1 MPDTREDCGFLC
13 QTVCCCCRWQVI
25 FDIIT
30 LVIYFSCH
38 VLDWI
43 IFRGDKRILHRDEE
57 IHPCPHNGWEHP
69 WKVVVVITVHQSLL
83 FFSEIKLASCC
94 CCCCCCCCLVL
105 INRKDSKILGEK
117 VTNLDSAFILDKDRL
132 TLFFT
137 LCEVCYSIS
146 ICVIHWNT
154 RNAYQI
160 KLMKLRSMK
169 NCYRNI
175 NNFSLSHFLPKS
187 LNMLAGQFHNNSMFF
202 AILCNEICLEDRLK
216 SGLQKLNY
224 YPTDVCIIFLNV
236 ELLIIADI
244 FHLCLFVCLL
254 LLLLLL
260 LLM

>member
-1 MPDTREDCGFLC
+1 M
-13 QTVCCCCRWQVI
+13 
-25 FDIIT
+25 
-30 LVIYFSCH
+30 
-38 VLDWI
+38 
-43 IFRGDKRILHRDEE
+43 
-57 IHPCPHNGWEHP
+57 
-69 WKVVVVITVHQSLL
+69 
-83 FFSEIKLASCC
+83 
-94 CCCCCCCCLVL
+94 VL

-175 NNFSLSHFLPKS
+175 NNFSLSHFLP
-187 LNMLAGQFHNNSMFF
+187 NMADQFHNNSMFF

-244 FHLCLFVCLL
+244 FHLCLFVCLFVCCCCCCCC
-254 LLLLLL
+254 
-260 LLM
+260 